1 MSLSSLSSL
10 KTLDLRSNPKL
21 KKIPKEIAALRCL
34 ETLLLDETAISYPD
48 SSIVSQGTE
57 AIMRFLC
64 QGKFFTFIHFVFRDE
79 GTFHSVRYKGTGR
92 CEVYVFAQILSFL
105 DFEEQAGRKKKEI
118 IFPQFYPSIFYAKT
132 CCKHLIILIVL
143 FGI

>member
-1 MSLSSLSSL
+1 MSLSSLASL

-64 QGKFFTFIHFVFRDE
+64 QGKFSLSF
-79 GTFHSVRYKGTGR
+79 
-92 CEVYVFAQILSFL
+92 ILSSEVKVQGFFL
-105 DFEEQAGRKKKEI
+105 TGT
-118 IFPQFYPSIFYAKT
+118 PP
-132 CCKHLIILIVL
+132 
-143 FGI
+143 